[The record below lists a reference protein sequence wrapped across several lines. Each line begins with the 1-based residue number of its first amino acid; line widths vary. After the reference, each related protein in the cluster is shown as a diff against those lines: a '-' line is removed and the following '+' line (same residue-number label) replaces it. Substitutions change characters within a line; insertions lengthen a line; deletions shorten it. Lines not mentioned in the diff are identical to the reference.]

1 MASPLRRFAFVL
13 TSLVGLSC
21 CAGSYAGEYPGNF
34 TPASPYAIG
43 RGYTQGYAPFFF
55 VGRISV
61 AFGSDDYIGSGTVVK
76 PKGVLTAG
84 HMLWDRMTGWGTNLK
99 FERGYYDGTR
109 LTLLRP
115 VHKYILAGYSQN
127 VYAGGSETDLA
138 FDRDTGVMNFSGL
151 AAKGACAAYWSN
163 RTLLNGYYTTMS
175 LGYGAEM
182 HTGEQLLK
190 VGSIYGVHSYT
201 PVFTGAAYCFNDGY
215 IIEGGMSGGPVM
227 ALYNGKWYVVG
238 VNVSGN
244 DSGMGMRAIDSAAN
258 SFIATYLK

>member
-1 MASPLRRFAFVL
+1 
-13 TSLVGLSC
+13 
-21 CAGSYAGEYPGNF
+21 
-34 TPASPYAIG
+34 
-43 RGYTQGYAPFFF
+43 
-55 VGRISV
+55 
-61 AFGSDDYIGSGTVVK
+61 
-76 PKGVLTAG
+76 
-84 HMLWDRMTGWGTNLK
+84 
-99 FERGYYDGTR
+99 
-109 LTLLRP
+109 
-115 VHKYILAGYSQN
+115 
-127 VYAGGSETDLA
+127 
-138 FDRDTGVMNFSGL
+138 
-151 AAKGACAAYWSN
+151 
-163 RTLLNGYYTTMS
+163 MS